1 MGRGYSPT
9 ARVLAV
15 TNQKGGVGKT
25 TTAINLS
32 TALTACGHR
41 VLIIDLDP
49 QANATTGLGIDR
61 GKRETIY
68 EVLIGRTPI
77 EQVVVETQVPGLAI
91 VPSSIALSAAEVE
104 LSSVPRSQYCLREC
118 LRGLLASY
126 DDILIDCPPALGF
139 LTVNAL
145 VAAHSVLVPLQS
157 EFYAL
162 EGLSHLMRTIDLIRN
177 KLNASLEL
185 QGVVLTMYDAR
196 NKLSSLVEA
205 DARQHLGDVVYDTI
219 IPRNVRL
226 SEAPSHGKPVLLY
239 DDRCIGS
246 KAYLHLA
253 QEMLTRERRVVPV
266 ASSSSPKATPQRSG
280 AVQVRDRAALRREGG
295 VVCCRL
301 SAVLLTQERWQLHHA
316 PQGFVGTLDI
326 LFQGCLAFRVVGLL
340 GQRQPFE
347 RGPRAFARPA
357 VQLGIDRIVV
367 RAALGGRLA

>member
-1 MGRGYSPT
+1 MGRGYSAT

-25 TTAINLS
+25 TTAINLG

-61 GKRETIY
+61 GKRQTIY
-68 EVLIGRTPI
+68 EVLIGRTQI
-77 EQVVVETQVPGLAI
+77 TDVVVDTAVPGLAI

-104 LSSVPRSQYCLREC
+104 LSSVPRSQYCLRES
-118 LRGLLASY
+118 LRGLLSSY
-126 DDILIDCPPALGF
+126 DDIIIDCPPALGF

-162 EGLSHLMRTIDLIRN
+162 EGLSHLIRTIELIRS

-219 IPRNVRL
+219 IPRNIKL

-239 DDRCIGS
+239 DDRCVGS

-253 QEMLTRERRVVPV
+253 QEMLTRDRRVVPV
-266 ASSSSPKATPQRSG
+266 AS
-280 AVQVRDRAALRREGG
+280 
-295 VVCCRL
+295 
-301 SAVLLTQERWQLHHA
+301 
-316 PQGFVGTLDI
+316 
-326 LFQGCLAFRVVGLL
+326 
-340 GQRQPFE
+340 
-347 RGPRAFARPA
+347 
-357 VQLGIDRIVV
+357 
-367 RAALGGRLA
+367 

>member
-118 LRGLLASY
+118 LRGLLSSY
-126 DDILIDCPPALGF
+126 DDIIIDCPPALGF

-266 ASSSSPKATPQRSG
+266 AS
-280 AVQVRDRAALRREGG
+280 
-295 VVCCRL
+295 
-301 SAVLLTQERWQLHHA
+301 
-316 PQGFVGTLDI
+316 
-326 LFQGCLAFRVVGLL
+326 
-340 GQRQPFE
+340 
-347 RGPRAFARPA
+347 
-357 VQLGIDRIVV
+357 
-367 RAALGGRLA
+367 